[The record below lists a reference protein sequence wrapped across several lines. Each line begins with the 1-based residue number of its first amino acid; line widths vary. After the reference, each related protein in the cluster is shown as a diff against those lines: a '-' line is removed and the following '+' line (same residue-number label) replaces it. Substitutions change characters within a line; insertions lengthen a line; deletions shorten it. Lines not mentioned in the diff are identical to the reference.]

1 MCFNSGNEFRETKF
15 DTLGDEAALCPLGD
29 LLRIGE
35 NLPYLIGG
43 AERVCG
49 VSAFFCLERSKRS
62 FCYHVFDGKL
72 VNRFTQEDNC
82 LPVLLGA
89 EFVSFLGKSHEFMPK
104 NKSNQTESKMK
115 KQTVAWRTKPK
126 VLELLEEAQRVSGSD
141 RTELIEKCIE
151 DAIERVVKNEV
162 TLKAEEAKR
171 AQEALKTYR
180 PHS

>member
-1 MCFNSGNEFRETKF
+1 
-15 DTLGDEAALCPLGD
+15 
-29 LLRIGE
+29 
-35 NLPYLIGG
+35 
-43 AERVCG
+43 
-49 VSAFFCLERSKRS
+49 
-62 FCYHVFDGKL
+62 
-72 VNRFTQEDNC
+72 
-82 LPVLLGA
+82 
-89 EFVSFLGKSHEFMPK
+89 
-104 NKSNQTESKMK
+104 MK